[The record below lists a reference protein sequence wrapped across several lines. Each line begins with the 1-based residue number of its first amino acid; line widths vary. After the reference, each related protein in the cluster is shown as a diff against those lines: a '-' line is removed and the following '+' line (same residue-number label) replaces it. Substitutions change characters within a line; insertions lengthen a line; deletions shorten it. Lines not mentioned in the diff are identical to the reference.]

1 MTPNVAV
8 AIYFS
13 SFLAQATN
21 VSANWWEPLVA
32 SGPIGVV
39 LLWFML
45 RSEKKTNE
53 QTASINNQVLMT
65 AAVMLALK
73 HLDEAVSALAARCK
87 EQADRLAKHENSSG

>member
-1 MTPNVAV
+1 MTPNAGF
-8 AIYFS
+8 AIYAAAL
-13 SFLAQATN
+13 LAETQI
-21 VSANWWEPLVA
+21 SPNWWEPLVA

-53 QTASINNQVLMT
+53 QTQATNNSVIMT

-73 HLDEAVSALAARCK
+73 HLDASVADLAARCK
-87 EQADRLAKHENSSG
+87 EQAERLAKHENSSG